1 MTTAKEARQLRER
14 IYRLSLKGISN
25 TEIARIV
32 GVDESN
38 VSRHLTTIRREN
50 TDWFDKHKDPDG
62 RLRAFFKE
70 YADKLNEIY
79 REAWTQYATAVTPQP
94 TERNPNPQPTSIQNR
109 IGLLNTMLNALR
121 ELRVHY
127 RMVAPSIDE
136 VYYRQQLDEL
146 RKAIYEKRQADKV
159 APILKAE

>member
-1 MTTAKEARQLRER
+1 MTTQKDARALRER

-25 TEIARIV
+25 VEIAQVV
-32 GVDESN
+32 GVHESQ
-38 VSRHLTTIRREN
+38 VSRHLQTIRQGN
-50 TDWFDKHKDPDG
+50 VAWFDRNKDPDG
-62 RLRAFFKE
+62 RLRSFFKE

-79 REAWTQYATAVTPQP
+79 REAWARYAAAINPQP
-94 TERNPNPQPTSIQNR
+94 TERNPNPQPTSIQNQ

-146 RKAIYEKRQADKV
+146 RKAIYEKRQAEKV
-159 APILKAE
+159 SPIVK

>member
-1 MTTAKEARQLRER
+1 MTNQKEARALRER
-14 IYRLSLKGISN
+14 IYRLSLKGITN
-25 TEIARIV
+25 TEIARTV

-38 VSRHLTTIRREN
+38 VSRHLATIRRTN
-50 TDWFDKHKDPDG
+50 TDWFDQHKDPDG

-79 REAWTQYATAVTPQP
+79 REAWIQYTAAVNPQP

-109 IGLLNTMLNALR
+109 VGLLNTMLNALR

-146 RKAIYEKRQADKV
+146 RKAIYEKRQAEKV
-159 APILKAE
+159 NPIV